1 MAGPPPAIGPLIFH
15 AFRATA
21 YDLPEDFAS
30 RLEPGLDEGMRTSLE
45 TGIRVL
51 RFIRRLWTWTLAFV
65 LLGAVGLV
73 VSAFLLERIAP
84 EFGGML
90 AVANLMLL
98 GLGTAIFLYLSGL
111 ALAHRR
117 DIRRVEAFAE
127 AMRGSSLAR
136 DIG

>member
-1 MAGPPPAIGPLIFH
+1 MAGPPPAIGPLVFH
-15 AFRATA
+15 ALRATA

-65 LLGAVGLV
+65 LLGAVGVV
-73 VSAFLLERIAP
+73 VSAFFARA